1 VASHLSVM
9 AGQNVAIAST
19 QFQNAGILQHIVTQH
34 TLFMDLVNRHRPHRA
49 VVRCKAK
56 MQLMEATVDCFN
68 WDQPF
73 DETLFG
79 ELATDLFQSSQ
90 YQIFFERCHSK
101 QEVQD
106 VEDRLAQDLANT
118 YMSILKRH
126 QDPVVQS
133 LNALL

>member
-1 VASHLSVM
+1 
-9 AGQNVAIAST
+9 
-19 QFQNAGILQHIVTQH
+19 
-34 TLFMDLVNRHRPHRA
+34 
-49 VVRCKAK
+49 
-56 MQLMEATVDCFN
+56 MQLMEATADSFD
-68 WDQPF
+68 WDEPF

-90 YQIFFERCHSK
+90 YRIFFERCHSK
-101 QEVQD
+101 QEVQA
-106 VEDRLAQDLANT
+106 VEDRLAQDLADT